1 MNNVS
6 RLDPASNRNP
16 IVFRMN
22 RADWW
27 AGYDF
32 DSVKLAFAQ
41 SVGYLTLAE
50 AEAAN
55 IFESPRPISARDL
68 DAEVTEGVTCR
79 QLLQALCDVNAEF
92 PCFFSSIARS
102 DLWSSVRI
110 AAPALNPLRQAA

>member
-1 MNNVS
+1 MKRVS
-6 RLDPASNRNP
+6 RLDPTSNRNP

-32 DSVKLAFAQ
+32 DSVKLAFAR
-41 SVGYLTLAE
+41 SVGYQTLDE

-55 IFESPRPISARDL
+55 LFEEPRPISAREL
-68 DAEVTEGVTCR
+68 DTEVTEGVNCR

-110 AAPALNPLRQAA
+110 AAPVLNPQRLAA